1 MTSLSRKFLISV
13 GVSSLLVTVLAI
25 VVAFVAFQKEL
36 ERREIAYLRDYVAE
50 RADQEERHFT
60 DLASLHVTA
69 ANALRERMKHM
80 TDADANRLFDQ
91 DFPLQADGTR
101 RSRDNAFSG
110 RRDPDGDYLYGV
122 GAFIHD
128 GRNVPVV
135 EKKLLVS
142 AFHVVHHF
150 GEAVVGAYDNFY
162 FYTPGTRL
170 VMFGPNRPDKLMFYR
185 HTAPADL
192 DVSKEQMVAIT
203 LPAANPTRA
212 IRCTNLQRLL
222 QDDHGE
228 RMATACVT
236 PVDVNGVHMGAF
248 GSSME
253 LTGYFQRAVEHSVPG
268 SANLITTADGELIAY
283 PGFTAKGK
291 AGEDAVATYEKDMQL
306 SALAKL
312 IKADGKTRG
321 VVHSPDGRWIVA
333 YGRLKGPD
341 WIFMIRY
348 PAQAVTLSAAR
359 SASWILIL
367 GVIAALLQTALVV
380 TMARRTIAKPLQRL
394 ARTAESGRGID
405 ASIAPVDVNESLEA
419 EARALDLIEART
431 DEIGVLARALRAGR
445 EQSELTMG
453 ELEER
458 VAARTA
464 ELERANQEKSRFLA
478 NMSHELRTPLN
489 GVVAVSE
496 TLAREQATPRTREL
510 AELIVSSGRLLE
522 QVLTDILDFSKIEAG
537 EMRLEVG
544 DMDAG
549 VTIARIAELHA
560 ASAEAKGLTLNWH
573 VDPSAAGVWRADS
586 VRITQ
591 ILSNLL
597 SNAVKFTERGEVGL
611 SVTRDA
617 KGLVFAVT
625 DSGIGFDAETGQR
638 LFRRFEQADASITRR
653 FGGTGLGLA
662 ICQSLSHLMG
672 GTIEAQ
678 SEPGKG
684 SVFTVALPLEWLRD
698 AGEIDTREADSNRA
712 DDEAAVGGVSVLLA
726 EDHPTNQRVVRLI
739 LEACGARIDIVE
751 TGKAALDRLAAQTYD
766 VVLMDMQMPE
776 MDGLTATRLLRERER
791 ETGARRTPV
800 IMLTANALDEHVRA
814 SLEAGADAH
823 LSKPVR
829 ADALM
834 HAVAEAVGESD
845 GAQAEHA
852 A

>member
-13 GVSSLLVTVLAI
+13 GLSSLLVTVVAI

-36 ERREIAYLRDYVAE
+36 ERRQISYLGDYVTE

-60 DLASLHVTA
+60 DLASVQETA
-69 ANALRERMKHM
+69 GKALRARMDNM
-80 TDADANRLFDQ
+80 SDADAVRLFDE
-91 DFPLQADGTR
+91 DYPLQPDGTR
-101 RSRDNAFSG
+101 RSRDNAFNG
-110 RRDPDGDYLYGV
+110 RRDVDGDYLYGV
-122 GAFIHD
+122 GAFVRD
-128 GRNVPVV
+128 GRHVPLL
-135 EKKLLVS
+135 EKKLMVA

-162 FYTPGTRL
+162 FFTPGTRL
-170 VMFGPNRPDKLMFYR
+170 VMFGPNRPDKLMYYR
-185 HTAPADL
+185 HTAPPTM
-192 DVSKEQMVAIT
+192 DVSGEQMVKIT
-203 LPAANPTRA
+203 LPAANPGRA
-212 IRCTNLQRLL
+212 IACTNLQRLI
-222 QDDHGE
+222 QDEHGE

-253 LTGYFQRAVEHSVPG
+253 LTGYFQRAVGHAAPG
-268 SANLITTADGELIAY
+268 SSNMIMTTEGELIAY
-283 PGFTAKGK
+283 PGFSAKGK
-291 AGEDAVATYEKDMQL
+291 AGEDAVANYEKGMQL
-306 SALAKL
+306 SAIAKL
-312 IKADGKTRG
+312 IRDDGHARG
-321 VVHSPDGRWIVA
+321 VVRSPDKKWIIA
-333 YGRLKGPD
+333 YGHLRGPG
-341 WIFMIRY
+341 WVFMIRY
-348 PAQAVTLSAAR
+348 PAQAVMMSAAR

-367 GVIAALLQTALVV
+367 GLLAALLQTALVV

-394 ARTAESGRGID
+394 ARSAETGPTGSADAVSPADAHESPEAES
-405 ASIAPVDVNESLEA
+405 EA
-419 EARALDLIEART
+419 LRVIEART
-431 DEIGVLARALRAGR
+431 DEIRVLARALKAGR
-445 EQSELTMG
+445 EQAELVMG

-496 TLAREQATPRTREL
+496 TLAREQTTPRTREL

-544 DMDAG
+544 EIDAG

-560 ASAEAKGLTLNWH
+560 AAAESKGLTMRWDL
-573 VDPSAAGVWRADS
+573 DPAAAGVWRADG

-597 SNAVKFTERGEVGL
+597 SNAVKFTERGKVTL
-611 SVTRDA
+611 SVSRGPE
-617 KGLVFAVT
+617 GLVFKVT

-662 ICQSLSHLMG
+662 ICQSLTHLMG
-672 GTIEAQ
+672 GEITAE

-684 SVFTVALPLEWLRD
+684 STFIVALPLERLRD
-698 AGEIDTREADSNRA
+698 AGEDLGAAGRATQAEGEAQ
-712 DDEAAVGGVSVLLA
+712 VGGVSVLLA

-739 LEACGARIDIVE
+739 LEACGAHIDIVE
-751 TGKAALDRLAAQTYD
+751 TGKAALDRLAEQTYD

-791 ETGARRTPV
+791 ATGARRIPV

-814 SLEAGADAH
+814 SLDAGADAH

-834 HAVAEAVGESD
+834 AAVADAIAGGEEAE
-845 GAQAEHA
+845 A
-852 A
+852 AA